1 MAGSS
6 VMLQGSTTRPSWT
19 RHASRRVGGRRFSA
33 GDRRGLRLRA
43 SLRKQAETDET
54 SSEAVASL
62 VTTAVMQR
70 AMAGLAAVGLVR
82 PANLPRHVSLTVH
95 DVNTHARTVC
105 IRPACS
111 MRKATGLLH
120 TTDLLHTDICAAPL
134 GPHSLIG
141 NSSSTRRQQ
150 SSQ

>member
-6 VMLQGSTTRPSWT
+6 VVLQGSTTRSLWT
-19 RHASRRVGGRRFSA
+19 RHPSRRVGGRRFSA

-43 SLRKQAETDET
+43 SLRKPAETDET
-54 SSEAVASL
+54 SFEAAASL
-62 VTTAVMQR
+62 ATTAVMQR

-82 PANLPRHVSLTVH
+82 AATLHRHVPLTVH
-95 DVNTHARTVC
+95 DITTHARTLC
-105 IRPACS
+105 IGPACT
-111 MRKATGLLH
+111 MRKATRLLH
-120 TTDLLHTDICAAPL
+120 TIDLLHTDICAAPS
-134 GPHSLIG
+134 GPNSLIG